1 MSTKQTTVKSKLF
14 NLKEWLTVLDA
25 ARHLSIIFEE
35 EVSEADVLRLALD
48 GHLKLSVN
56 FVNHAMARCG
66 KVVPYEGV
74 EWGESSFTSWVMSG
88 KHIPDKAK
96 GNPKET
102 RKFIDQFPPQKV
114 MKSINLD
121 GERFLNL
128 DEKVISISGIW
139 DLPLGGGEKLDVEHM
154 YQGLTGGPE
163 VTLET
168 FDGAFVEREG
178 GIMCKLQE
186 SMDENEFQ
194 SGSLSQLE
202 KIKENIANN
211 NIEEK
216 KAEELLSQ
224 HKKNREKYLSARR
237 KRNRSDDYYPA
248 GGLPRDSVLVVRTQA
263 LIDLQER
270 LSQQES
276 GKKMRLE
283 PRLERTYLNIIGA
296 LLEVVTG
303 TFKDETFSSETQLRE
318 FIDKKFDD
326 LRGVRSRTLA
336 EKFSL
341 AKKALSGDLD

>member
-1 MSTKQTTVKSKLF
+1 
-14 NLKEWLTVLDA
+14 
-25 ARHLSIIFEE
+25 
-35 EVSEADVLRLALD
+35 
-48 GHLKLSVN
+48 
-56 FVNHAMARCG
+56 
-66 KVVPYEGV
+66 
-74 EWGESSFTSWVMSG
+74 MSG
-88 KHIPDKAK
+88 KRIPDKAK
-96 GNPKET
+96 GNSQKT
-102 RKFIDQFPPQKV
+102 REFIDQFPPQRI

-128 DEKVISISGIW
+128 DEEVISISGIW

-178 GIMCKLQE
+178 GIMCMLQE

-194 SGSLSQLE
+194 SGSLAQLE

-216 KAEELLSQ
+216 KAEELLNQ

-318 FIDKKFDD
+318 FIDEKFDD